1 MLTKKERE
9 LLRDTEARLKTPWA
23 GVGDYS
29 TVAGLVQIINVQGK
43 ALGRAKTL
51 VEKLDNIRVQSPTY
65 AIDGGNFGPRPYDQ
79 ELDALRAAL
88 CRIDPDK

>member
-1 MLTKKERE
+1 MTKEKRE
-9 LLRDTEARLKTPWA
+9 LLRETQARLKLPWA

-29 TVAGLVQIINVQGK
+29 AVEGLVQIIHDQGK
-43 ALGRAKTL
+43 ALERAKAL
-51 VEKLDNIRVQSPTY
+51 VEKLDNLRVQSPMY

-79 ELDALRAAL
+79 ELHALRAAL